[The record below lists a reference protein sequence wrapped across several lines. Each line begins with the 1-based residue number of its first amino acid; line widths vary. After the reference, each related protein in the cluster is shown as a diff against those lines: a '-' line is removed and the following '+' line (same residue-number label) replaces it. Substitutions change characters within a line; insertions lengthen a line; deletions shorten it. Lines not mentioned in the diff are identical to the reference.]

1 MEGSILTKVV
11 LPLSLFFVMLGM
23 GLGLTIQDFKNTAK
37 APKAVGI
44 GLGMQLLLLP
54 LVAFFVTTVF
64 GLKAGLAVGLIII
77 ALCPGGVTSNMFSL
91 LARGNVAL
99 SISLT
104 AIVSLITPFTIPII
118 LSYAMVQ
125 FLGEA
130 TTVALPIPKT
140 IITLLAI
147 TVLPVGIGM
156 LVNKKAPEFAKKC
169 DKPVKILSIVI
180 LAVIIAGISKQN
192 WDKLPEFF
200 AQVGWACLLLCA
212 LTMLMGFWG
221 SKLLGAERKDSITI
235 GIEVGIQNG
244 TTGIFIA
251 STLLKDPVMS
261 IPAAVY
267 SLIMFV
273 VGGVYAW
280 IFSRNQDRTVT

>member
-1 MEGSILTKVV
+1 MSYNQPSLWKFLRILDLLLWILEGYNNLKQPRPLTAGDSMEGSILTKVV

-169 DKPVKILSIVI
+169 DKPSRR
-180 LAVIIAGISKQN
+180 IAEQ
-192 WDKLPEFF
+192 
-200 AQVGWACLLLCA
+200 
-212 LTMLMGFWG
+212 
-221 SKLLGAERKDSITI
+221 
-235 GIEVGIQNG
+235 
-244 TTGIFIA
+244 
-251 STLLKDPVMS
+251 
-261 IPAAVY
+261 
-267 SLIMFV
+267 
-273 VGGVYAW
+273 
-280 IFSRNQDRTVT
+280 